1 MIYFIINSSSQFN
14 ILKLNDFDLLK
25 QNVFD
30 LFDAS
35 FGWHDLY
42 QIEHNEQLFK
52 LYQNQVDK
60 GTYNL
65 WQNHAFGIIT
75 WCKCKK
81 ISEENSNNS
90 KNLIKSFHSILLY
103 GFVKAKSSFHKLKN
117 LFRSILKS
125 ILRYLKLSLSK

>member
-1 MIYFIINSSSQFN
+1 MFLICLMYLLDDIIYI
-14 ILKLNDFDLLK
+14 KLNITNNFSSCIKIKWTKALTICDKIMPLALLLGV
-25 QNVFD
+25 NV
-30 LFDAS
+30 
-35 FGWHDLY
+35 
-42 QIEHNEQLFK
+42 
-52 LYQNQVDK
+52 
-60 GTYNL
+60 
-65 WQNHAFGIIT
+65 
-75 WCKCKK
+75 KK